1 MYMKSLQAAAGFLGA
16 DVNNLVF
23 VQNAT
28 TGKKPNADLIQSWMH
43 LLAYYHKWVQIFVW
57 RETYIFYRC
66 EHSFESFPVEGWGR
80 DIDNN
85 AHLRRGEEYL

>member
-1 MYMKSLQAAAGFLGA
+1 
-16 DVNNLVF
+16 
-23 VQNAT
+23 
-28 TGKKPNADLIQSWMH
+28 MH
-43 LLAYYHKWVQIFVW
+43 LLAYNPKWVQIFVW